1 MEFCY
6 IEHRE
11 SEMAAACLLLAMK
24 MTNEGQWVSSY
35 SHNCHCGDKITNEF
49 EFQTRFSLVE
59 LILGLYFFFVLLHRG
74 SDESRE
80 FCMCCVYA
88 FLYFTGWHYDPLHR
102 L

>member
-35 SHNCHCGDKITNEF
+35 CHNCHCDDKITGEF
-49 EFQTRFSLVE
+49 KF
-59 LILGLYFFFVLLHRG
+59 
-74 SDESRE
+74 
-80 FCMCCVYA
+80 
-88 FLYFTGWHYDPLHR
+88 
-102 L
+102 